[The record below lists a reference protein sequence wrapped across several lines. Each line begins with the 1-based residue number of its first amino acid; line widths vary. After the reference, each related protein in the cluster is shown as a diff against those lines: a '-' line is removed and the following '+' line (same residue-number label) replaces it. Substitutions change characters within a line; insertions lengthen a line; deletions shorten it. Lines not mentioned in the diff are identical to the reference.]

1 LTIRDLSWEDK
12 ELVLRVLFAKMNGA
26 QDSNSSNKQRMQ
38 QSMRQQQRTQQPMPE
53 PVFLS
58 EGATLPP
65 SAGAAQYQ
73 ANFEMRPPGSRGRLG
88 SNGGGGSGRGGA
100 AGGNFNQD
108 SFSFNAIGG
117 GSLHSSQFSNL
128 GGGGTGTG
136 NGAGTRTGSGLGRF
150 TGEEDGAG
158 GGEYEEGEYEEGE
171 GEEEG
176 DGEGEGEGYDDEG
189 AGLED
194 ALDQASLVQSSLGSR
209 SR

>member
-1 LTIRDLSWEDK
+1 
-12 ELVLRVLFAKMNGA
+12 VLRVLFAKMNGA
-26 QDSNSSNKQRMQ
+26 QGSNSSNKQRMQ
-38 QSMRQQQRTQQPMPE
+38 QSMRQQQQRTQQPMPE

-88 SNGGGGSGRGGA
+88 SNGSGGGGRGGA

-136 NGAGTRTGSGLGRF
+136 TGAGTMTGSGRGRF
-150 TGEEDGAG
+150 TGEENGAG
-158 GGEYEEGEYEEGE
+158 GDEDEEGEYEEGE
-171 GEEEG
+171 EE
-176 DGEGEGEGYDDEG
+176 GEGEGEGYDDEG